1 MKNIFYRLS
10 TIFFMLLWIASSF
23 GNDLQDTIN
32 NSRRNAITKAIKNVS
47 PAVASISVTAYKNV
61 RTNYGMDNPFF
72 GLLFPESH
80 YRRKVK
86 NIGSGVIISADGY
99 IVTNA
104 HVVSSAQT
112 ITVTLQDGNNYDARL
127 SGVDEVADIALL
139 KIDDEKEFDYA
150 LLGNSD
156 DVIIGEWCIA
166 LGNPFG
172 LFDVS
177 KKPTATVGII
187 SGINLDFGARKDG
200 TVYQDMLQTDA
211 SINHGNS
218 GGPLINAE
226 GKVIGINTFIFTGSN
241 VDHGSIGLGFAIPI
255 NRVKEIV
262 LELKEFGKVDR
273 DFDTGL
279 SVQDIDPYLARVL
292 KLDVRQGVIVTDVR
306 KKSAGDKAG
315 ILVGDVIMKVNN
327 KIVKNRNDIL
337 IYIKENFYKSG
348 DVLDLTIIRE
358 DKTIN
363 KKLRLE

>member
-1 MKNIFYRLS
+1 MKNLFYRLL
-10 TIFFMLLWIASSF
+10 TIFFILLLVASSF
-23 GNDLQDTIN
+23 GNNLQDTIN
-32 NSRRNAITKAIKNVS
+32 NSRRNAITKAIEVIS

-112 ITVTLQDGNNYDARL
+112 IKVTLQDGNNYDARL
-127 SGVDEVADIALL
+127 SGVDPVADIALL
-139 KIDDEKEFDYA
+139 KIEDEKEFDYA

-187 SGINLDFGARKDG
+187 SGIDLDFGARRDG

-241 VDHGSIGLGFAIPI
+241 VDQGSIGLGFAIPI

-273 DFDTGL
+273 NFDTGL

-306 KKSAGDKAG
+306 KNSAGDKAG
-315 ILVGDVIMKVNN
+315 ILVGDVIMKVNDE
-327 KIVKNRNDIL
+327 IVKNKNNIL
-337 IYIKENFYKSG
+337 LYIKENFYKSG
-348 DVLDLTIIRE
+348 DVLNLTIIRE